1 MTRVALYAG
10 TFDPPTLGHHS
21 VITRAARLVD
31 RLIVVIAINPLKT
44 PLFSLE
50 TRQEMLRELVR
61 ATTAPPDASV
71 HRASSTVEV
80 TTTDALVID
89 LARQIDAETLWLVRG
104 ARTPCDFIEECR
116 LADLNRQLCPGL
128 ETLILPS
135 PPALSEVS
143 STRVRELLD
152 QANQGQAHPRPPTHP
167 GCAIDLADTLTDAP
181 SNATL
186 GLHQLCHPSTLR
198 LIERHQRQ
206 RHATF
211 SPEPRPDHGP

>member
-31 RLIVVIAINPLKT
+31 RLIVVIAINPLKA

-50 TRQEMLRELVR
+50 TRLEMLRELVR
-61 ATTAPPDASV
+61 ATATPPDASMN
-71 HRASSTVEV
+71 RASATIEV

-104 ARTPCDFIEECR
+104 ARTPHDFVEECR

-143 STRVRELLD
+143 STRVRERLR
-152 QANQGQAHPRPPTHP
+152 QVKQGLADSRPPTHA
-167 GCAIDLADTLTDAP
+167 GCAIDPADTLTDAP

-186 GLHQLCHPSTLR
+186 DLHQLCHPSTLR